1 MRRRSFS
8 KVLCVLA
15 AGLTAYGSCV
25 AIASAHRVTRP
36 HAAKVGSQPST
47 YAANNSRTG
56 YSNDSSI
63 TTRNAARLLQRWHLT
78 VTAPIS
84 DQPIVHDGV
93 IYWGDWN
100 GDMHATT
107 VSGRKLWSTPLG
119 VEAKPSACPF
129 QLATQG
135 IVSSPTVATL
145 RGRTVV
151 WVGGGD
157 GQLVALSASN
167 GKIVWRSVLGAAPEH
182 VLWSSPALYR
192 GSIYEGVA
200 SFNDCPEVNAGF
212 YRVNASTGAVQAMYQ
227 APAPAG
233 CMGAGV
239 WSSPSISP
247 SDNSVYIT
255 TGNFSPETSCIS
267 PYQNAI
273 LKLDA
278 TSLAVRAHW
287 QVPPAQQSSDSDFG
301 ASAMLFSATVGGVH
315 RNLVGAENKNGV
327 YYVFDQRNLA
337 AGPIWSRRVEP
348 RGALTNGACP
358 NTISTSAWAGGASD
372 VLVVGVT
379 PRGKGCAGTLAALD
393 PSTGRAKWQVR
404 LQGGILGA
412 VTEVRGLVAV
422 GAGRY
427 VDLLSTTT
435 GRMLFSFAEPRLAKP
450 GKQIYGAPVNWFWSP
465 PTISANTLLIANGDG
480 RLRAFVPRSQSKR
493 R

>member
-1 MRRRSFS
+1 MRRRALTG
-8 KVLCVLA
+8 VLYVFIG
-15 AGLTAYGSCV
+15 GLTAYASSVPG
-25 AIASAHRVTRP
+25 ASAHRVTRP
-36 HAAKVGSQPST
+36 YAAKVGPQLST

-56 YSNDSSI
+56 YTTDSSI
-63 TTRNAARLLQRWHLT
+63 TTRNAPRLLQRWHLT

-84 DQPIVHDGV
+84 DQPIVHGGV

-119 VEAKPSACPF
+119 VEAKPAACPF

-135 IVSSPTVATL
+135 IESSPTIGTL
-145 RGRTVV
+145 GGRTVV
-151 WVGGGD
+151 WVGGGA
-157 GQLVALSASN
+157 GQLVALNASN
-167 GKIVWRSVLGAAPEH
+167 GKILWQSVLGAPPAH

-200 SFNDCPEVNAGF
+200 SFNDCPEVNAGV
-212 YRVNASTGAVQAMYQ
+212 YRVNATTGAIQASYH
-227 APAPAG
+227 APSPPG

-247 SDNSVYIT
+247 RDNSVYVT
-255 TGNFSPETSCIS
+255 TGNFYPEKSCVS

-301 ASAMLFSATVGGVH
+301 GSAMLFSAPVRGVRRH
-315 RNLVGAENKNGV
+315 LLGAENKNGV
-327 YYVFDQRNLA
+327 YYVLDQRNLG
-337 AGPIWSRRVEP
+337 AGPVWSRRVEP
-348 RGALTNGACP
+348 KSAVNNFACT
-358 NTISTSAWAGGASD
+358 NTISTSAWAGGRSD
-372 VLVVGVT
+372 ILVAGVA
-379 PRGKGCAGTLAALD
+379 PRVRGCTGTLAALN
-393 PSTGRAKWQVR
+393 PSTGRAKWEVR

-412 VTEVRGLVAV
+412 VTEVPGLTAV

-427 VDLLSTTT
+427 VDLLSTSS
-435 GRMLFSFAEPRLAKP
+435 GRVLFSFAEPSLAKP
-450 GKQIYGAPVNWFWSP
+450 GGGYGAPVNWFWSP
-465 PTISANTLLIANGDG
+465 PTISGNLLLTANQDG
-480 RLRAFVPRSQSKR
+480 RLRAFVPRSQSKGR
-493 R
+493 